1 MAYNRQVTID
11 ILGLWALNSTN
22 GVKLHLAGK
31 AKAIRLTTVVPGWD
45 SEAGKKGDDIDD
57 GNKAGAITVP
67 DIETLEALI
76 ATLDGP
82 IREAIEGAIEANAP
96 EEEEEEEEVAVKST
110 VIRRAG
116 ATSKAKATPAKASKA
131 KASKAKV
138 SKAAKALT
146 DEESLV
152 LLANSFKLSSRKQCE
167 AFLSNPEVKLYSPK
181 AHALAKSG
189 TGDFERLKAYAA
201 LVKDA
206 VLEDAE

>member
-82 IREAIEGAIEANAP
+82 IREA
-96 EEEEEEEEVAVKST
+96 
-110 VIRRAG
+110 
-116 ATSKAKATPAKASKA
+116 
-131 KASKAKV
+131 SKAKV